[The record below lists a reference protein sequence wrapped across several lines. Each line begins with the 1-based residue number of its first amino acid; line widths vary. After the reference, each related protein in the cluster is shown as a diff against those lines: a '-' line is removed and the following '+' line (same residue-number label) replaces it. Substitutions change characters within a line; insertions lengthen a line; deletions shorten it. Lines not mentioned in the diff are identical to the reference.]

1 MAVTDSAGVQCPW
14 IEACRLHPPT
24 ETLSLAHALSLY
36 AVVVFIR
43 RPSSEL
49 DLIRVSPTR
58 RFFSSLLP
66 GSSSQAGQEEVAAGE
81 ARETKAAAT
90 YP

>member
-1 MAVTDSAGVQCPW
+1 MAGFHVLGSKPVAY
-14 IEACRLHPPT
+14 IHL
-24 ETLSLAHALSLY
+24 LNISLAHALSLY

-58 RFFSSLLP
+58 RFFSSLLR
-66 GSSSQAGQEEVAAGE
+66 GSSSQAGQEEAAAGE